1 MSWMEKLPEKVQDS
15 LDNLLLETEQHEEVY
30 MDAENAPIGQIWVAM
45 AQMNS
50 RIEKLEDM
58 VQAQRKALKEV
69 DVEVEV
75 DKHLDKDLKESL
87 KRY

>member
-1 MSWMEKLPEKVQDS
+1 MTWMESLPKKVQES

-30 MDAENAPIGQIWVAM
+30 MDADNAPIGQIWVAM
-45 AQMNS
+45 AQMNK
-50 RIEKLEDM
+50 RIEKLEELAH
-58 VQAQRKALKEV
+58 AQRRALKEM

>member
-1 MSWMEKLPEKVQDS
+1 MEKLPEKVQDS